1 MCWWCLCSMPVS
13 WVVAFPATC
22 GLHLL
27 PVVLGTYPEM
37 HLMECTVIPHHHP
50 FTAVVPFYISPEI
63 THFSCFGVVVT
74 VIKWYT
80 IVVLVCT
87 SLMTSDD
94 TELCFTRHFCLGR
107 CEWPSTLPNATAGFL
122 LCAGHLYTFLAS
134 ISYQTFDFHIL
145 GCRWTLLLT
154 SSGKVKFCGSSGFF
168 FFFLMARLLLVSK
181 KSDIC
186 NMI

>member
-22 GLHLL
+22 GLHLF

-37 HLMECTVIPHHHP
+37 HLMDDTVIPHHHP
-50 FTAVVPFYISPEI
+50 FTAVVPFYIFPEV

-87 SLMTSDD
+87 SLMTSDVV
-94 TELCFTRHFCLGR
+94 
-107 CEWPSTLPNATAGFL
+107 
-122 LCAGHLYTFLAS
+122 LYWTFLPWKMWMAKHFTQCNSWLFVVFRAS
-134 ISYQTFDFHIL
+134 LYIL
-145 GCRWTLLLT
+145 GINLLSNIWFPYFGLP
-154 SSGKVKFCGSSGFF
+154 
-168 FFFLMARLLLVSK
+168 L
-181 KSDIC
+181 DIATDVLW
-186 NMI
+186 